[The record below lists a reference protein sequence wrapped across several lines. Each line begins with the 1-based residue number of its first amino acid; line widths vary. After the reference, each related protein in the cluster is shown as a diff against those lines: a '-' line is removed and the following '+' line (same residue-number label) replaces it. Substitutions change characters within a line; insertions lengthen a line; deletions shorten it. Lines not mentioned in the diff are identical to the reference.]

1 MSDLPLLAG
10 LREELIQLAAR
21 VVRANARVEV
31 VGSQLRESSGSA
43 WLFADRLWVTN
54 YHVVDDARG
63 KVTLTNGGQQIHGE
77 VIGKDADTDL
87 AVIRAIESI
96 EVKPLLLRSGAA
108 QLGELCFAIGA
119 PLGDYADTMSMGIV
133 SGLNRR
139 LPQGDG
145 RVLED
150 MLQTDTAINHG
161 NSGGPL
167 VDADG
172 CVLGVNTAGIDSAN
186 NIGFAVPVHTVADIV
201 PELIESGTIARA
213 TFGAK
218 IDIRK
223 SGISQSYDFVIL
235 ASSDS
240 HGLLRPGDILREI
253 NGRPLRHRADLM
265 SVMRRD
271 VIDRSVPLVI
281 ERDGKKQ
288 TISVT
293 PQRRQK

>member
-167 VDADG
+167 VDTDG
-172 CVLGVNTAGIDSAN
+172 CVQTTLALPFLFIRSRTLFPNSLKAAQLH
-186 NIGFAVPVHTVADIV
+186 ALHLVPRSIS
-201 PELIESGTIARA
+201 ESQE
-213 TFGAK
+213 FPK
-218 IDIRK
+218 V
-223 SGISQSYDFVIL
+223 SIS
-235 ASSDS
+235 
-240 HGLLRPGDILREI
+240 
-253 NGRPLRHRADLM
+253 
-265 SVMRRD
+265 
-271 VIDRSVPLVI
+271 
-281 ERDGKKQ
+281 
-288 TISVT
+288 
-293 PQRRQK
+293 

>member
-10 LREELIQLAAR
+10 LRDELVQLAAR
-21 VVRANARVEV
+21 VVKANARVEV

-54 YHVVDDARG
+54 HHVVDDARG
-63 KVTLTNGGQQIHGE
+63 KVTLTSGGQQIHGE

-87 AVIRAIESI
+87 AVIRVVESI
-96 EVKPLLLRSGAA
+96 EVKPLLLRSGSAE
-108 QLGELCFAIGA
+108 LGELCFAIGA

-139 LPQGDG
+139 LHQGDG

-167 VDADG
+167 VATDG
-172 CVLGVNTAGIDSAN
+172 CVLGVNTAGIDNAN
-186 NIGFAVPVHTVADIV
+186 NIGFAVPVHTIADIV
-201 PELIESGTIARA
+201 PELIESGMITRA
-213 TFGAK
+213 TIGAK

-223 SGISQSYDFVIL
+223 SGISQGYDLVIL
-235 ASSDS
+235 ATNDS
-240 HGLLRPGDILREI
+240 RGSLRPGDVLREI

-281 ERDGKKQ
+281 ERDGKMQ
-288 TISVT
+288 TIAVT

>member
-1 MSDLPLLAG
+1 
-10 LREELIQLAAR
+10 
-21 VVRANARVEV
+21 
-31 VGSQLRESSGSA
+31 
-43 WLFADRLWVTN
+43 
-54 YHVVDDARG
+54 
-63 KVTLTNGGQQIHGE
+63 
-77 VIGKDADTDL
+77 
-87 AVIRAIESI
+87 
-96 EVKPLLLRSGAA
+96 
-108 QLGELCFAIGA
+108 
-119 PLGDYADTMSMGIV
+119 V

>member
-10 LREELIQLAAR
+10 LRDELVQLAAR

-31 VGSQLRESSGSA
+31 VGSELRESSGSA

-54 YHVVDDARG
+54 HHVVDDARG

-87 AVIRAIESI
+87 AVIRAMESI
-96 EVKPLLLRSGAA
+96 EVKPLLLRSGSA

-139 LPQGDG
+139 LHQGDG

-167 VDADG
+167 VDTDG
-172 CVLGVNTAGIDSAN
+172 CVLGVNTAGIDNAN
-186 NIGFAVPVHTVADIV
+186 NIGFAVPVHTIADIV
-201 PELIESGTIARA
+201 PELIESGRIARA
-213 TFGAK
+213 TIGAK
-218 IDIRK
+218 IDVRK
-223 SGISQSYDFVIL
+223 SGISQGYDLVIL
-235 ASSDS
+235 ATSDS
-240 HGLLRPGDILREI
+240 HGSLRPGDILREI

-288 TISVT
+288 TILLT
-293 PQRRQK
+293 PQPRQK